1 MINLDMAELTYSTM
15 MLMRRIYVSKKKV
28 PQQTV
33 TGKHEQF
40 KKTIQGKKF
49 ILVQHIL
56 TTFYDIIVQKLFD
69 VETPYCL
76 N

>member
-15 MLMRRIYVSKKKV
+15 LPMRRIYVSKKKV
-28 PQQTV
+28 PQQTE

-40 KKTIQGKKF
+40 KKTIQAKKF

-56 TTFYDIIVQKLFD
+56 TTSYDTIVNKFFN
-69 VETPYCL
+69 VEIPYCL